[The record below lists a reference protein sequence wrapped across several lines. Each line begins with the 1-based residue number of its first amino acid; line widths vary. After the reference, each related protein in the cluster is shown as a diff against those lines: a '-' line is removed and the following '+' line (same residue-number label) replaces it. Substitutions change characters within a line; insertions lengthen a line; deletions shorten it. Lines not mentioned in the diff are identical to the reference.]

1 MLGPQDSHNGT
12 THIAAG
18 VAIGSVVST
27 RLCVADVGRSMR
39 GCNMMRMGGDLPT
52 SGSPGLASSGR
63 PIPPP
68 RRTNFYHRLP
78 ARLSGDK
85 DDAAVYFSV
94 RAICSCAAAMSSSS
108 TFHYMGVTPRDHG
121 AYIVITAVVGVTWTV
136 LVYCIRLYIRL
147 NFNGPFGFDDASAS
161 FATVSARDRRFGLRI
176 SNLMR
181 GTYRSLALCSL
192 R

>member
-1 MLGPQDSHNGT
+1 
-12 THIAAG
+12 
-18 VAIGSVVST
+18 
-27 RLCVADVGRSMR
+27 
-39 GCNMMRMGGDLPT
+39 
-52 SGSPGLASSGR
+52 
-63 PIPPP
+63 
-68 RRTNFYHRLP
+68 
-78 ARLSGDK
+78 
-85 DDAAVYFSV
+85 
-94 RAICSCAAAMSSSS
+94 MSSSS